1 MMRKKILT
9 GKLAAVMTAA
19 ALMAAAT
26 ACSAGTNAAP
36 AEGSTEA
43 VTEAAPAEESTEAV
57 TEAAADASANTEDN
71 VTTEEAGTTETTESA
86 ENAGDSGTLR
96 WENISRS
103 ADTKLKMSVT
113 DKELEEASENTELS
127 FSTRI
132 QYVKVD
138 ESGYDALQKAL
149 DKDNAD
155 SLELAKEEY
164 SYNAEDLKNMVE
176 ENESAAVPFALESTV
191 LKKRA
196 DDKVVSYLRESYS
209 QLGGAHPSTFFAGK
223 NYDTK
228 TGSELT
234 LQDVVA
240 NYDDVYQYV
249 LDELA
254 KNEKQP
260 ENENCYFDGYEDTVK
275 EMFYGNSDS
284 ESAVTDANS
293 EETGLYPMPASSVQW
308 YLGDDGLNIL
318 FNDYDIAPYAY
329 GPSLVTIP
337 YDSGL
342 IVSEYAE

>member
-1 MMRKKILT
+1 MRKKILT

-43 VTEAAPAEESTEAV
+43 VTEAALAEGSTEAG

-86 ENAGDSGTLR
+86 ENAEDSGTLR

-103 ADTKLKMSVT
+103 ADTKLKLSVT
-113 DKELEEASENTELS
+113 DKELEEASENTDLP

-138 ESGYDALQKAL
+138 DSGYDALQKAL

-164 SYNAEDLKNMVE
+164 SYNALKNMVE

-275 EMFYGNSDS
+275 EMFYGNSDF

-293 EETGLYPMPASSVQW
+293 EETGLYPMPAFSVQW

>member
-1 MMRKKILT
+1 MRKKILT

-36 AEGSTEA
+36 ADGSTEA
-43 VTEAAPAEESTEAV
+43 VTEAAPAEGSTEAV

-86 ENAGDSGTLR
+86 ENAEDSGTLR

-113 DKELEEASENTELS
+113 DKELEEASENTDLS

-164 SYNAEDLKNMVE
+164 SYNVLKNMVE
-176 ENESAAVPFALESTV
+176 ENESATVPFALESTV

-209 QLGGAHPSTFFAGK
+209 QLGGAHPSTYFAGK

-329 GPSLVTIP
+329 GPSFVTIP
-337 YDSGL
+337 YNSGL
-342 IVSEYAE
+342 IVGEYAE

>member
-1 MMRKKILT
+1 MRKKILT

-43 VTEAAPAEESTEAV
+43 VTESAPAEESTEAV

-103 ADTKLKMSVT
+103 ADTKLKLSVT
-113 DKELEEASENTELS
+113 DKELEEASENTDLP

-164 SYNAEDLKNMVE
+164 SYNALKNMVE

-275 EMFYGNSDS
+275 EMFYGNSDF

-293 EETGLYPMPASSVQW
+293 EETGLYPMPAFSVQW

-342 IVSEYAE
+342 IAGEYAE

>member
-1 MMRKKILT
+1 M
-9 GKLAAVMTAA
+9 
-19 ALMAAAT
+19 
-26 ACSAGTNAAP
+26 
-36 AEGSTEA
+36 
-43 VTEAAPAEESTEAV
+43 
-57 TEAAADASANTEDN
+57 
-71 VTTEEAGTTETTESA
+71 
-86 ENAGDSGTLR
+86 R

-103 ADTKLKMSVT
+103 ADTKLKLSVT
-113 DKELEEASENTELS
+113 DKELEEASENTDLP

-176 ENESAAVPFALESTV
+176 ENESAAVPFTLESTV

>member
-1 MMRKKILT
+1 MRKKILN

-43 VTEAAPAEESTEAV
+43 VTEAAPAEGSTEAV

-71 VTTEEAGTTETTESA
+71 VTTEEAGTTETTEFA
-86 ENAGDSGTLR
+86 ENAEDSGTLR

-113 DKELEEASENTELS
+113 DKELEEASENTDLS

-164 SYNAEDLKNMVE
+164 SYNVLKNMVE

-191 LKKRA
+191 LMKRA

-209 QLGGAHPSTFFAGK
+209 QLGGAHPSTYFAGK

-234 LQDVVA
+234 LQDVVT

-254 KNEKQP
+254 KNEKKQP

-275 EMFYGNSDS
+275 EMFYGNSDF

-293 EETGLYPMPASSVQW
+293 EETGLYPMPASVQW

>member
-1 MMRKKILT
+1 MRKKILN

-26 ACSAGTNAAP
+26 ACSAGTNTAP

-43 VTEAAPAEESTEAV
+43 VTEAAPAEGSTEAV

-86 ENAGDSGTLR
+86 ENAEDSGTLR

-113 DKELEEASENTELS
+113 DKELEEASENTDLS

-164 SYNAEDLKNMVE
+164 SYNVLKNMVE

-191 LKKRA
+191 LMKRA

-209 QLGGAHPSTFFAGK
+209 QLGGAHPSTYFAGK

-234 LQDVVA
+234 LQDVVT

-275 EMFYGNSDS
+275 EMFYGNSDF

-293 EETGLYPMPASSVQW
+293 EETGLYPMPASVQW

>member
-1 MMRKKILT
+1 MRKKILT

-57 TEAAADASANTEDN
+57 TEAAADASANAEDN

-103 ADTKLKMSVT
+103 ADTKLKLSVT
-113 DKELEEASENTELS
+113 DKELEEASENTDLP

-164 SYNAEDLKNMVE
+164 SYNALKNMVE

-275 EMFYGNSDS
+275 EMFYGNSDF

-293 EETGLYPMPASSVQW
+293 EETGLYPMPAFSVQW

>member
-1 MMRKKILT
+1 MRKKILT

-43 VTEAAPAEESTEAV
+43 VTEATPAEESTEAV

-86 ENAGDSGTLR
+86 ENAGDFGTLR

-103 ADTKLKMSVT
+103 ADTKLKLSVT
-113 DKELEEASENTELS
+113 DKELKEASENTDLP

-138 ESGYDALQKAL
+138 ESGYDALQKSL

-164 SYNAEDLKNMVE
+164 SYNALKNMVE

>member
-1 MMRKKILT
+1 M
-9 GKLAAVMTAA
+9 
-19 ALMAAAT
+19 
-26 ACSAGTNAAP
+26 
-36 AEGSTEA
+36 
-43 VTEAAPAEESTEAV
+43 
-57 TEAAADASANTEDN
+57 
-71 VTTEEAGTTETTESA
+71 
-86 ENAGDSGTLR
+86 
-96 WENISRS
+96 
-103 ADTKLKMSVT
+103 
-113 DKELEEASENTELS
+113 
-127 FSTRI
+127 
-132 QYVKVD
+132 
-138 ESGYDALQKAL
+138 
-149 DKDNAD
+149 
-155 SLELAKEEY
+155 
-164 SYNAEDLKNMVE
+164 
-176 ENESAAVPFALESTV
+176 
-191 LKKRA
+191 
-196 DDKVVSYLRESYS
+196 VSYLRESYS

-275 EMFYGNSDS
+275 EMFYGNSDF

-293 EETGLYPMPASSVQW
+293 EETGLYPMPAFSVQW

>member
-86 ENAGDSGTLR
+86 ENAEDSGTLR

-103 ADTKLKMSVT
+103 ADTKLKLSVT
-113 DKELEEASENTELS
+113 DKELEEASENTDLP

-164 SYNAEDLKNMVE
+164 SYNALKNMVE

>member
-1 MMRKKILT
+1 MRKKILT

-103 ADTKLKMSVT
+103 ADTKLKLSVT
-113 DKELEEASENTELS
+113 DKELEEASENTDLP

-164 SYNAEDLKNMVE
+164 SYNALKNMVE

-275 EMFYGNSDS
+275 EMFYGNSDF

>member
-1 MMRKKILT
+1 MRKKILT

-43 VTEAAPAEESTEAV
+43 VTEAAPAEESTEAG

-103 ADTKLKMSVT
+103 ADTKLKLSVT
-113 DKELEEASENTELS
+113 DKELEEASENTDLP

-254 KNEKQP
+254 KNEK
-260 ENENCYFDGYEDTVK
+260 
-275 EMFYGNSDS
+275 
-284 ESAVTDANS
+284 
-293 EETGLYPMPASSVQW
+293 
-308 YLGDDGLNIL
+308 
-318 FNDYDIAPYAY
+318 
-329 GPSLVTIP
+329 
-337 YDSGL
+337 
-342 IVSEYAE
+342 

>member
-57 TEAAADASANTEDN
+57 TEAAADASANAEDN

-103 ADTKLKMSVT
+103 ADTKLKLSVT
-113 DKELEEASENTELS
+113 DKELEEASENTDLP

-164 SYNAEDLKNMVE
+164 SYNALKNMVE

-209 QLGGAHPSTFFAGK
+209 QLGGAHPSTFFTGK

-329 GPSLVTIP
+329 GPSLITIP

-342 IVSEYAE
+342 IAGEYAE

>member
-43 VTEAAPAEESTEAV
+43 VTEAALAEGSTEAG
-57 TEAAADASANTEDN
+57 TEATADASANTEDN

-86 ENAGDSGTLR
+86 ENAEDSGTLR

-103 ADTKLKMSVT
+103 ADTKLKLSVT
-113 DKELEEASENTELS
+113 DKELEEASENTDLP

-138 ESGYDALQKAL
+138 DSGYDALQKAL

-164 SYNAEDLKNMVE
+164 SYNALKNMVE

-275 EMFYGNSDS
+275 EMFYGNSDF

-293 EETGLYPMPASSVQW
+293 EETGLYPMPAFSVQW

>member
-1 MMRKKILT
+1 MMRKKILN

-43 VTEAAPAEESTEAV
+43 VTEAA
-57 TEAAADASANTEDN
+57 ADASANTEDI
-71 VTTEEAGTTETTESA
+71 VTTEDAGTTETTESA
-86 ENAGDSGTLR
+86 ENAEDSGTLR

-164 SYNAEDLKNMVE
+164 SYNAEDLKKMVE

-191 LKKRA
+191 LMKRA

-209 QLGGAHPSTFFAGK
+209 QLGGAHPSTYFAGK

-234 LQDVVA
+234 LQDVVT
-240 NYDDVYQYV
+240 NYDNVYQYV

-293 EETGLYPMPASSVQW
+293 EETGLYPMPASVQW

>member
-1 MMRKKILT
+1 MRKKILT

-57 TEAAADASANTEDN
+57 TEAVADASANTEDN

-86 ENAGDSGTLR
+86 ENAEDSGTLR

-103 ADTKLKMSVT
+103 ADTKLKLSVT
-113 DKELEEASENTELS
+113 DKELEEASENTDLP

-164 SYNAEDLKNMVE
+164 SYNALKNMVE

-209 QLGGAHPSTFFAGK
+209 QLGGAHPSTYFAGK

>member
-9 GKLAAVMTAA
+9 GKLAAIMTAA

-43 VTEAAPAEESTEAV
+43 VTEAAPAEGSTEAV

-71 VTTEEAGTTETTESA
+71 VTTEEAGTTESA
-86 ENAGDSGTLR
+86 ENAEDSGTLR

-103 ADTKLKMSVT
+103 ADTKLKMSVA
-113 DKELEEASENTELS
+113 DKELEEASENTDLS

-209 QLGGAHPSTFFAGK
+209 QLGGAHPSTYFAGK

-234 LQDVVA
+234 LQDVVT

>member
-1 MMRKKILT
+1 MRKKILT

-43 VTEAAPAEESTEAV
+43 VTEAAPAEGSTEAV

-86 ENAGDSGTLR
+86 ENAEDSGTLR

-113 DKELEEASENTELS
+113 DKELEEASENTDLS

-164 SYNAEDLKNMVE
+164 SYNVLKNMVE

-209 QLGGAHPSTFFAGK
+209 QLGGAHPSTYFAGK

-275 EMFYGNSDS
+275 EMFYGNSDF

>member
-43 VTEAAPAEESTEAV
+43 VTEAAPAEGSTEAV

-86 ENAGDSGTLR
+86 ENAEDSGTLR

-113 DKELEEASENTELS
+113 DKELEEASENTDLS

-164 SYNAEDLKNMVE
+164 SYNVLKNMVE

-209 QLGGAHPSTFFAGK
+209 QLGGAHPSTYFAGK

-234 LQDVVA
+234 LQDVVT

-275 EMFYGNSDS
+275 EMFYGNSDF

>member
-36 AEGSTEA
+36 AAGSTEA
-43 VTEAAPAEESTEAV
+43 VTEAAPAEGSTEAV
-57 TEAAADASANTEDN
+57 TEAAADASANTEDI
-71 VTTEEAGTTETTESA
+71 VTTEDAGTTESA
-86 ENAGDSGTLR
+86 ENAEDSGTLR

-113 DKELEEASENTELS
+113 DKELEEASENTDLS

-164 SYNAEDLKNMVE
+164 SYNVLKNMVE

-191 LKKRA
+191 LMKRA

-209 QLGGAHPSTFFAGK
+209 QLGGAHPSTYFAGK

-234 LQDVVA
+234 LQDVVT

-275 EMFYGNSDS
+275 EMFYGNSDF

-293 EETGLYPMPASSVQW
+293 EETGLYPMPASVQW

>member
-1 MMRKKILT
+1 MRKKILT

-86 ENAGDSGTLR
+86 ENAGDFGTLR

-103 ADTKLKMSVT
+103 ADTKLKLSVT
-113 DKELEEASENTELS
+113 DKELEEASENTDLP

-138 ESGYDALQKAL
+138 ESGYDALQRAL

-164 SYNAEDLKNMVE
+164 SYNALKNMVE